1 MKHHTKWGSLAGLTV
16 KRDDVT
22 GLAPAGDLVLIDK
35 SSFLFDSLLLML
47 GPEGK
52 KTKYIKHYANV
63 ISPIGAFFHFNISTT
78 QLKVETVLIVF
89 LKSIVKY

>member
-1 MKHHTKWGSLAGLTV
+1 MYQKV
-16 KRDDVT
+16 Y
-22 GLAPAGDLVLIDK
+22 LI
-35 SSFLFDSLLLML
+35 SSALQKFYNLYIYIYSQLRCFDSLLLML

-52 KTKYIKHYANV
+52 KTKYIKRYANV